1 MTLIFQILM
10 NVKQKHTTAA
20 GARPVST
27 IKDLFI
33 VLVLRDFLVM
43 VFVAQVRKCSM

>member
-1 MTLIFQILM
+1 MFQILT

-20 GARPVST
+20 GARLVLT

-43 VFVAQVRKCSM
+43 VSVAQVRKHLIS